1 MHDLFERELADA
13 EGLDSGEGFEDELDD
28 ADMGEDPLEDALAD
42 EADDG
47 FASDSYE
54 DDSFEDDALDEDE
67 ALSADGLEDDGFE
80 DDALD
85 AAADDE
91 FDELDDL
98 DEAED
103 GDLGDDGDEV
113 DQAFAE
119 AMDAADDDEFAQ
131 RLSSRFARLRRVS
144 RPYLRQMA
152 RRAVP
157 IGLRLIRHVARLGL
171 GGGPARL
178 DAMDAFADAAAD
190 EAMAGRSVNA
200 YIPFLAGLAGRY
212 VTKAI
217 LAASRRGVRPGAA
230 RAYGRA
236 VTKATRKAAQKLVRK
251 RGPKAL
257 RSIPR
262 IVRKVAKVA
271 RRRPGSARAVP
282 RMIEQAATRVAA
294 SPRAAARLS
303 RPSAVVRRVRTRA
316 GLAPNVTDGEA
327 LPRARA
333 RRRGPMEMRRAI

>member
-13 EGLDSGEGFEDELDD
+13 EGLDSGEGFEDELDE
-28 ADMGEDPLEDALAD
+28 AEMGEDPLEDALAD
-42 EADDG
+42 EADDE
-47 FASDSYE
+47 FESDSYE
-54 DDSFEDDALDEDE
+54 EDALEDDALEEDE

-85 AAADDE
+85 AAAEDE
-91 FDELDDL
+91 FDEFDEF

-103 GDLGDDGDEV
+103 GDLGEDGDEV
-113 DQAFAE
+113 DEAFAE

-131 RLSSRFARLRRVS
+131 RLSSRFSRLRRVA

-157 IGLRLIRHVARLGL
+157 IGLRLIRYVARLGP
-171 GGGPARL
+171 GRGPARL

-190 EAMAGRSVNA
+190 EAMAGRSIDA

-217 LAASRRGVRPGAA
+217 LAAAKRGVRPGAA

-251 RGPKAL
+251 RGPQAL

-271 RRRPGSARAVP
+271 RKRSGSARAVP

-294 SPRAAARLS
+294 SPRATARLS
-303 RPSAVVRRVRTRA
+303 RPSAVVRRVRARA
-316 GLAPNVTDGEA
+316 GVASNMSDGDAP
-327 LPRARA
+327 PRARA
-333 RRRGPMEMRRAI
+333 RRQRSMEMRRAI